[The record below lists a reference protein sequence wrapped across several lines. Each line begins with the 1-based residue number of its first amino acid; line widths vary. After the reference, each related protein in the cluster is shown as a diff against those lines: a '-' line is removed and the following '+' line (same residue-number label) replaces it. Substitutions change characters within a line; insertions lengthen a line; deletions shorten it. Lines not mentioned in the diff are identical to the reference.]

1 VGTGFPKRSRSEKK
15 KKKPSMIRKVGTG
28 FPKRSCSEK
37 DPEHDPQK
45 WKPTFQKDH
54 AQTIRQSAMT
64 IRPEVIAL

>member
-1 VGTGFPKRSRSEKK
+1 
-15 KKKPSMIRKVGTG
+15 VGTG

-37 DPEHDPQK
+37 EEAERDPEK
-45 WKPTFQKDH
+45 WKPAFQKDH